1 MGRRDR
7 SWVRAIKAIVAI
19 AAVADGLI
27 DETADRAE
35 RRRVGERRK
44 GREAKR
50 RGGLRFRAA

>member
-19 AAVADGLI
+19 AAVADGLS
-27 DETADRAE
+27 DETVDRAE

-50 RGGLRFRAA
+50 RGGPRVRAA